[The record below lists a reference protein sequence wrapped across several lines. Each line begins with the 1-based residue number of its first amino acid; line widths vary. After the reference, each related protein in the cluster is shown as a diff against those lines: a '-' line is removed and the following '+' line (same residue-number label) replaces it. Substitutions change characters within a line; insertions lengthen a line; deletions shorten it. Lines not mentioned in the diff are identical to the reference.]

1 MIAVLWSSRLFLA
14 AACACALA
22 QTPPDPDA
30 RIKLA
35 LSARPAGREELL
47 QFRSPALSG
56 ALESPAALWDFLTSP
71 RTPYLDRL
79 RTEAATTSTCSP

>member
-35 LSARPAGREELL
+35 LSARPVGREELL

-56 ALESPAALWDFLTSP
+56 APESPG
-71 RTPYLDRL
+71 RVVRL
-79 RTEAATTSTCSP
+79 PDLSQDPVSRPAQD